1 VSVTFLQP
9 FFSHTTASAT
19 TIGVNAESSYDW
31 KSRRWTIPLNLTVT
45 QLTHLGKPPVSLG
58 GGVRYYA
65 SAPRNRPDWGLRM
78 IFTLLFPKK

>member
-1 VSVTFLQP
+1 
-9 FFSHTTASAT
+9 
-19 TIGVNAESSYDW
+19 
-31 KSRRWTIPLNLTVT
+31 
-45 QLTHLGKPPVSLG
+45 LGKPPVSLG